1 MRRLRL
7 LRDKQRSRQVGHE
20 GSFARSLEAASSL
33 TEALIG
39 DKVIYES
46 NTRQTRVLIFTHES
60 GRREP
65 TRLIRENQLA
75 ESYCEFVSRM
85 ERIYECEKCNR
96 ARIY

>member
-7 LRDKQRSRQVGHE
+7 LRDKRRSRQVGHE
-20 GSFARSLEAASSL
+20 GSFARNLGAASSL

-60 GRREP
+60 GR
-65 TRLIRENQLA
+65 T
-75 ESYCEFVSRM
+75 ESGRRVSS
-85 ERIYECEKCNR
+85 EK
-96 ARIY
+96 IS